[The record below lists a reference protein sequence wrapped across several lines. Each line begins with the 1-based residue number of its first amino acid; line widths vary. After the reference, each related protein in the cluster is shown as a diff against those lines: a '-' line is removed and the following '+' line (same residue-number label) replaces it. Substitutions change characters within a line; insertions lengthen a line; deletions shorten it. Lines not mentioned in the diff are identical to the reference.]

1 MRQWDN
7 RTTGQ
12 RDNPTM
18 GQQNNGTTGQLEKL
32 DIGKTDKAG
41 QQDNDHRMAG
51 QMHKAEEM

>member
-41 QQDNDHRMAG
+41 QQDNWRERPQDGRTNA
-51 QMHKAEEM
+51 QS